1 MSFLIK
7 LKYKNTKKQKNH
19 FLNNDLLDRNQ
30 VKYMVDLDYN
40 LINEHIDY
48 EELMVMHLDYKKMK
62 YIMK

>member
-1 MSFLIK
+1 MSSLIK
-7 LKYKNTKKQKNH
+7 LKYKNIKQFN
-19 FLNNDLLDRNQ
+19 FLNNNLLDRNQ

-62 YIMK
+62 CIMK